1 MAVEAIFESAAT
13 RLTAVTASYSH
24 FVAAT
29 TLLVH
34 AAMSDGAGIEERKK
48 ERKENAETF
57 SEWLLAAI
65 KIKYTILEHRR
76 LGLIFDHYPLPL

>member
-1 MAVEAIFESAAT
+1 VAVETISESAAT
-13 RLTAVTASYSH
+13 RLDAVTASYSH

-34 AAMSDGAGIEERKK
+34 AAMSNGAGIEERKK
-48 ERKENAETF
+48 EKENAETF
-57 SEWLLAAI
+57 SEWLLAAT

-76 LGLIFDHYPLPL
+76 LGLIFDRYLLLL